1 MVDALRPQRNLEMD
15 PDGPPTQRREVEE
28 LRLRRMDDLNQ
39 DDVVRVRKLQVEEM
53 ELRDI
58 RGINPEIVLLAYPLA
73 EGFALHRLGADLERS
88 FPQDLLGRAEVLEG
102 DFPALG
108 VGPLR
113 GTSGAGQA
121 SPLLQMDVL
130 PHEFFG
136 LGLRV
141 VIPLGQSAEQILDV
155 SARQEQ
161 SMNDAEIGDR
171 CWIDVEERQPLG
183 TP

>member
-1 MVDALRPQRNLEMD
+1 DALRPQRDLEID
-15 PDGPPTQRREVEE
+15 PDRPAAQWREVEE
-28 LRLRRMDDLNQ
+28 LGLRGMDDLNQ
-39 DDVVRVRKLQVEEM
+39 DDIPRVREFQVEEM

-88 FPQDLLGRAEVLEG
+88 VPQDLLGQIEVLEG
-102 DFPALG
+102 DLPALG

-113 GTSGAGQA
+113 GSSGAGQA
-121 SPLLQMDVL
+121 SPLLQTDVL

-141 VIPLGQSAEQILDV
+141 VIPLGQSAEEILDV